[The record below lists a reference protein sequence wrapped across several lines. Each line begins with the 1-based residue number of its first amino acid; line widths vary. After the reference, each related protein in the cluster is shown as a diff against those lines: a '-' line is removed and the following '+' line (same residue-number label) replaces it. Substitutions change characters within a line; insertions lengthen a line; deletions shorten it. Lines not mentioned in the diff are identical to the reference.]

1 MKNPLKNIN
10 WNILSRGDKV
20 IWAMMILLLI
30 VSLLGVISTGTI
42 KEVNVWSVI
51 IKYMRDI
58 IITVMVM
65 YVAYLIPYDYYRKAA
80 TLSIFIVIPL
90 LVWAHFSGTKIS
102 GQDAGRWITILGF
115 SFQPSALALISMVM
129 YTAVHLERYYMDKDS
144 HKPWEKWL
152 IRLWIPIMSMFFLIV
167 IHNLSTGIIFITTYY
182 IILFLGGFNWRQTC
196 ISILILAAIA
206 MSVWTAYKISPST
219 FKETRISTWVSR
231 VDTFFADEDD
241 PATAIPY
248 SEMSEAQKREWRDE
262 EDKKIQGEASQKA
275 VALGV
280 MSPAGP
286 GKSTQKYFLSQADSD
301 FIYAILVEEYGLAG
315 GLAIIAFFIFI
326 LIRMVFQTLRSV
338 DMFSFLTLSGL
349 LCMMMLQTIIHMS
362 VVVGIMPVTGQNLPF
377 ISSGGTSVMMA
388 CLSVTIMQ
396 KIIARRMDI
405 TARQKAEQK
414 HLNTTTTDD
423 NDDNTVVDNQDE
435 EPLYET
441 EDYAIDTLK
450 KIQNQD

>member
-20 IWAMMILLLI
+20 IWAMMVLLLI

-58 IITVMVM
+58 LITIVVM
-65 YVAYLIPYDYYRKAA
+65 YIAYLIPYDYYRKAA
-80 TLSIFIVIPL
+80 IWSIFIVIPL
-90 LVWAHFSGTKIS
+90 LLWAHFSGTKIS
-102 GQDAGRWITILGF
+102 GQDAGRWVKVLGF
-115 SFQPSALALISMVM
+115 SFQPSGLALISMVM
-129 YTAVHLERYYMDKDS
+129 YTAVYMERYYMDKDS
-144 HKPWEKWL
+144 HKPWERWL
-152 IRLWIPIMSMFFLIV
+152 LRLWLPIMAMFGLIV
-167 IHNLSTGIIFITTYY
+167 IHNLSTGIIFIATYY
-182 IILFLGGFNWRQTC
+182 TLLFLAGFNWRQTC
-196 ISILILAAIA
+196 ISILVLIAIA
-206 MSVWTAYKISPST
+206 MSIWAAYKISPST
-219 FKETRISTWVSR
+219 FEETRISTWVSR
-231 VDTFFADEDD
+231 VDTFFADDEDE
-241 PATAIPY
+241 ANAIPY
-248 SEMSEAQKREWRDE
+248 SQMSEEQKREWRDK
-262 EDKKIQGEASQKA
+262 EDKRIQGEASQKA

-280 MSPAGP
+280 MAPAGP

-326 LIRMVFQTLRSV
+326 LIRMILQTLRSV

-362 VVVGIMPVTGQNLPF
+362 VVVGLIPVTGQNLPF

-396 KIIARRMDI
+396 KIIARRMEI
-405 TARQKAEQK
+405 TARQKAEAAAI
-414 HLNTTTTDD
+414 NSTDEV
-423 NDDNTVVDNQDE
+423 NDDEDIDNHME
-435 EPLYET
+435 ESLYED